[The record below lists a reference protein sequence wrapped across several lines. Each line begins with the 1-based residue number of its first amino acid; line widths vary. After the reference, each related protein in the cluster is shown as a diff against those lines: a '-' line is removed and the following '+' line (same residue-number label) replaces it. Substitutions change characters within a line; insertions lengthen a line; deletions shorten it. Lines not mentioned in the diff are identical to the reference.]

1 MRRDR
6 RGGRR
11 VTRAGWGSFAL
22 VAMVAGVGVAHDVVV
37 RHPQRAASAAQR
49 VAAAPAVRTGAMA
62 PAQTSP
68 RPAAAIPGLGP
79 DFAARIP
86 AATAQV
92 VLASGQG
99 PDAGTAAVTL
109 WSRDA
114 AGQWHAG
121 ASWPAH
127 NALRGW
133 TAEHHLDDL
142 RSPIGV
148 FGLTDTGGLDP
159 NPGTRMPYTRSTA
172 FIAIGT
178 GFEGEPLAGAFDYV
192 VAINYN
198 HVAGSS
204 PLDQRRPLGA
214 DRGGGIWLHV
224 DHGGP
229 THGCVSLPKADM
241 AALLRWLDP
250 AAHPVIVM
258 GDAADLDR

>member
-6 RGGRR
+6 RRGWR

-37 RHPQRAASAAQR
+37 RHPQRSASAAQR
-49 VAAAPAVRTGAMA
+49 AAPVVRPGAR
-62 PAQTSP
+62 PLAQTAP
-68 RPAAAIPGLGP
+68 RPAAAAIPGLGP

-86 AATAQV
+86 AATTQV

-99 PDAGTAAVTL
+99 PDASTGTVTL

-114 AGQWHAG
+114 AGRWHAG

-133 TAEHHLDDL
+133 TAAHHLDDL

-159 NPGTRMPYTRSTA
+159 DPSTRMPYTRSTA
-172 FIAIGT
+172 FTAIGT

-229 THGCVSLPKADM
+229 THGCVSLARADM
-241 AALLRWLDP
+241 VALLRWLDP

-258 GDAADLDR
+258 GDAADLAR